1 MPITQ
6 THKKCD
12 NNNKDDGEVAVAS
25 SKATAIVMATATNKE
40 KEDGNGKK
48 PSPHLDAHEQVGGVS
63 GSSSIM
69 RNPYLPHH
77 FQAYSYS
84 PFLSSDGQLHCSPLR
99 HFDPPPP
106 KKKKQKHSN
115 DLVRTPLPL
124 LLPTSTY
131 SPVRNKFGND
141 YYISPT
147 RSTPAPAALYS
158 KKDPP
163 QLLPPPAVA
172 AAEEAKKKTKGDGG
186 GGDYVTVSFPT
197 AFPKLAVKA
206 KGKRAHRSR
215 SDDDAATN
223 EVTLT
228 SWDRKFDELQRQEH
242 TKLEDGKTSA
252 LTDERLERLESIG
265 FDWAKR
271 KGQVGWD
278 TKYEELLQYK
288 AKFGNCHVPTK
299 FKENTALGRWVSQ
312 QRAEYKKFCKGEKSS
327 LTTER
332 IIRLNSIGFAW
343 WFLL

>member
-84 PFLSSDGQLHCSPLR
+84 PFLSSDGQLFDCSPLR

-131 SPVRNKFGND
+131 SPVRNKFGNE

-147 RSTPAPAALYS
+147 RSTPAPAALHS

-172 AAEEAKKKTKGDGG
+172 AAEEAKKNTNGDGG

-228 SWDRKFDELQRQEH
+228 SWDRKFVTLTSWDRKFDELVSASCVLPTCLLPTSYFISCFVMLIIFH
-242 TKLEDGKTSA
+242 TIIS
-252 LTDERLERLESIG
+252 
-265 FDWAKR
+265 
-271 KGQVGWD
+271 
-278 TKYEELLQYK
+278 
-288 AKFGNCHVPTK
+288 
-299 FKENTALGRWVSQ
+299 
-312 QRAEYKKFCKGEKSS
+312 SS
-327 LTTER
+327 LILRSSTVIVEYRSTMHQ
-332 IIRLNSIGFAW
+332 IPNLARL
-343 WFLL
+343 

>member
-69 RNPYLPHH
+69 RNPYLPRH

-84 PFLSSDGQLHCSPLR
+84 PLSSDGQLDCSPLR

-131 SPVRNKFGND
+131 SPVRNKFGNE
-141 YYISPT
+141 YYISP
-147 RSTPAPAALYS
+147 RSTPAPGPAPAALYS

-172 AAEEAKKKTKGDGG
+172 AAEEAKKKKTKGGDGDGG
-186 GGDYVTVSFPT
+186 GYYVTVSFPT
-197 AFPKLAVKA
+197 ALPKVTVKG
-206 KGKRAHRSR
+206 KGKRAYRSR
-215 SDDDAATN
+215 SNDDAATN
-223 EVTLT
+223 EATLT
-228 SWDRKFDELQRQEH
+228 SWDRKFDELVSASCLLPTCLLPTSYFISCFVMLIIFH
-242 TKLEDGKTSA
+242 TIIS
-252 LTDERLERLESIG
+252 
-265 FDWAKR
+265 
-271 KGQVGWD
+271 
-278 TKYEELLQYK
+278 
-288 AKFGNCHVPTK
+288 
-299 FKENTALGRWVSQ
+299 
-312 QRAEYKKFCKGEKSS
+312 SS
-327 LTTER
+327 LILRSSTVIVEYRSTMHQ
-332 IIRLNSIGFAW
+332 IPNLARL
-343 WFLL
+343 